1 MTRAWEF
8 LVRFRTWVV
17 NIILA
22 IITIAPGVLN
32 APEIL
37 AIVPAD
43 YQRYFL
49 AGLFLLNI
57 WLRPRAAVMAKDPE
71 VAAKRERDEFTGGEV

>member
-1 MTRAWEF
+1 MTRLWEF

-17 NIILA
+17 NIVLA
-22 IITIAPGVLN
+22 AMTLAPVVLN

-37 AIVPAD
+37 AVVPAE

-57 WLRPRAAVMAKDPE
+57 WLRPRPAVMAKDPE
-71 VAAKRERDEFTGGEV
+71 VAVKRKPDFTGGEV